1 MANRAVEG
9 VAVVEEEVLVE
20 AVAQLVVVAVH
31 PSMVTPALL
40 VLVLLRLQ
48 MLPPRLLWTQFSQ
61 SL

>member
-1 MANRAVEG
+1 VANRAVEG